1 MMQRLRATTDERG
14 CEAEREGANEADFT
28 AAADV
33 GLGALRYK
41 RP

>member
-1 MMQRLRATTDERG
+1 MGRQRVAADERC
-14 CEAEREGANEADFT
+14 CEAEREEAGEADFT

-41 RP
+41 HP